1 MYPGPVQVLVLCL
14 VQAVPPAQAGVSI
27 SASAAS
33 GGAYGLGGGRH
44 AGPGARGRDEQVET
58 LIIRCS
64 SSRECSLH

>member
-33 GGAYGLGGGRH
+33 GGAYGLGGGH
-44 AGPGARGRDEQVET
+44 AGPGASTRDEQVET
-58 LIIRCS
+58 LIIRCG
-64 SSRECSLH
+64 SSREWSLH

>member
-1 MYPGPVQVLVLCL
+1 MYPGPVQVLVLLL

-44 AGPGARGRDEQVET
+44 AGYGARDEQVET

-64 SSRECSLH
+64 SSREWSLPLH

>member
-1 MYPGPVQVLVLCL
+1 MYPGPVQVLVLLL

-44 AGPGARGRDEQVET
+44 AGPGASTRDEQVET
-58 LIIRCS
+58 LIIRCID
-64 SSRECSLH
+64 